1 MQCVECGKQID
12 GTPYQFGGAVACKTC
27 VRSFYRDAPLRVVE
41 LELRERARAATFIR
55 RKPRHETDDQTDY
68 GDME

>member
-12 GTPYQFGGAVACKTC
+12 GTAYQFGGSFACETC
-27 VRSFYRDAPLRVVE
+27 VRGFYVNAPLRVIE
-41 LELRERARAATFIR
+41 LELWERARAAAALTR
-55 RKPRHETDDQTDY
+55 RRRPEPDFQS